1 MPHRNGSGDL
11 AKNIQNLPKEI
22 KASMELIGV
31 GEELIPVQLPEG
43 PAKPLESSV
52 ESPDQPKSSVSM
64 KSCDPTSP
72 ERSRKSHPGSPLDVF
87 RHPNIPLDSPSSPR
101 SDFSRN
107 SEDSVII
114 VGDTFSAP
122 INLQF
127 SMDSSPHIRDAGGEH
142 SNVCVTCLN
151 SKITAFDRYSRT
163 VNQPLST
170 YVSIQP
176 MSMPTLT
183 SLYSSQR

>member
-1 MPHRNGSGDL
+1 MASRNGSGDPVQ
-11 AKNIQNLPKEI
+11 NIQNLSKDI

-43 PAKPLESSV
+43 PAKPLESPV
-52 ESPDQPKSSVSM
+52 ESSAQPKSPVST
-64 KSCDPTSP
+64 KSFNPTSP
-72 ERSRKSHPGSPLDVF
+72 VKPRKSHPGSPLDVF
-87 RHPNIPLDSPSSPR
+87 WHSNIPLDSPSSPR

-127 SMDSSPHIRDAGGEH
+127 SMESSPHIRDAGGEH
-142 SNVCVTCLN
+142 SNICVRCLN
-151 SKITAFDRYSRT
+151 SKMAAFDRYSRAA
-163 VNQPLST
+163 NQPLSR
-170 YVSIQP
+170 YVSIR
-176 MSMPTLT
+176 PTLM
-183 SLYSSQR
+183 QQ